1 MRSGVRSIIV
11 GSALALVLTS
21 HGEVRAHGEEGL
33 VVASTASGG
42 GALTV
47 AFDFG
52 RVMPVSFVV
61 EAGGTSLY
69 TASEQAFSVL
79 SADDPL
85 ESLYILTGGTEVSI
99 EIAALEPGKTAM
111 KIRGTVL
118 DAVGESVVLG
128 TQGAL
133 PPNDIGDQH
142 PELQLLLA
150 LPPGEFGEGTISF
163 KLTTT
168 AGAYSESVVYTLRL
182 SNGHLAHLDLDTSA
196 YDTDTVGCQK
206 TIGSAVR
213 GYVSAKHKALGA
225 CLDKIAV
232 VEAREHGGE
241 DAAKAEAVAATACGD
256 KMLAK
261 IDGARDKAETAM
273 LAKCVVSGD
282 LTTPSAAAHL
292 GLAGCRVEELISAS
306 YPGAQGLLATF
317 TAGGQPVDTHFPCL
331 LPAPHAE

>member
-1 MRSGVRSIIV
+1 MRSGLGSIIV
-11 GSALALVLTS
+11 GGALALVLIGQ
-21 HGEVRAHGEEGL
+21 GEARAHGEEGM

-61 EAGGTSLY
+61 EAGGTSLS
-69 TASEQAFSVL
+69 TGSEQAFSSL
-79 SADDPL
+79 SLDDPA
-85 ESLYILTGGTEVSI
+85 ESLYVLAGGTEVSV
-99 EIAALEPGKTAM
+99 EITALEPGKTAM
-111 KIRGTVL
+111 KLRGTVL

-128 TQGAL
+128 TQGAV

-168 AGAYSESVVYTLRL
+168 AGAYSESASYMLRL
-182 SNGHLAHLDLDTSA
+182 SNGHLALLDYDHSA
-196 YDTDTVGCQK
+196 YDKETLDCQR
-206 TIGSAVR
+206 TIGKAVR
-213 GYVSAKHKALGA
+213 GYVAAKHKALGG

-232 VEAREHGGE
+232 VEAREHAGE
-241 DAAKAEAVAATACGD
+241 DAAKAEAAAATVCGD

-261 IDGARDKAETAM
+261 IDGARDKAEAAM
-273 LAKCVVSGD
+273 LAKCIVSGG
-282 LTTPSAAAHL
+282 LTATSAAAHL

-306 YPGAQGLLATF
+306 YPGAQGLLAAF
-317 TAGGQPVDTHFPCL
+317 LAGGQPVDTHFPCL
-331 LPAPHAE
+331 IPAPHAE